1 MSPEFSSDIIV
12 YTSKVAK
19 EISSISVTASA
30 TNENAAL
37 MINGVSVESGVA
49 TEPIL
54 LEVGE
59 NVISVIVTAED
70 GVTTKEYSVIVT
82 RLAAL

>member
-1 MSPEFSSDIIV
+1 
-12 YTSKVAK
+12 VAK